1 LQGGEAPSVAIAV
14 DPDELE
20 RLGEKGREQL
30 YHNAAGLQRKED
42 YSDMVA
48 ANAAAK
54 KRKIMEKSSAQAS
67 KRAKD
72 NFKF

>member
-1 LQGGEAPSVAIAV
+1 V

-30 YHNAAGLQRKED
+30 YQSAAGLQHKED
-42 YSDMVA
+42 YSDLVA

-54 KRKIMEKSSAQAS
+54 KRKMLEKASAQAS